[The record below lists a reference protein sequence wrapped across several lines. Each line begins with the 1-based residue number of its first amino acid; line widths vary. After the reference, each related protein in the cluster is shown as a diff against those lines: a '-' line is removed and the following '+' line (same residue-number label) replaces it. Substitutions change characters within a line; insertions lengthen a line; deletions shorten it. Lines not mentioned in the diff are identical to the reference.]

1 MTTAWAHMPQCA
13 NAPMHQCANAPMRQ
27 CANAPMRQCANAPM
41 RQCANAPMPWQAMNT
56 DVDGSILVVHSRLSL
71 NLAGGTLEQ
80 VHCTTINSNAPTPM
94 HQPMHQPMDQPMD

>member
-1 MTTAWAHMPQCA
+1 
-13 NAPMHQCANAPMRQ
+13 
-27 CANAPMRQCANAPM
+27 PM